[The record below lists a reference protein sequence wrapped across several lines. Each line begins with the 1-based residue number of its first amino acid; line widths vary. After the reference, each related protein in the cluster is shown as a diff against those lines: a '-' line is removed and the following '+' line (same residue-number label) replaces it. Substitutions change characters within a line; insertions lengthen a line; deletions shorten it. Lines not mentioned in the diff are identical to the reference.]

1 MIQMPVS
8 SLHVGG
14 FHPLKLTIK
23 VYVSPPENQTMTAW
37 INAGQYLNSCAP
49 TPLLTQN

>member
-37 INAGQYLNSCAP
+37 INVSI
-49 TPLLTQN
+49 

>member
-14 FHPLKLTIK
+14 FYPLKTIK
-23 VYVSPPENQTMTAW
+23 VYVSLPENQTMTAW
-37 INAGQYLNSCAP
+37 INVSI
-49 TPLLTQN
+49 